1 MNTIL
6 LNQIDES
13 IKQHSKLLSIIST
26 QLNDLLTQR
35 TILLEQTQRIG
46 EPDDEPVHVRSH
58 KPIYRNQPI
67 QKKAEQQN
75 QSNQSNQPQQT
86 NQQKADQTK
95 EQQAKANGIINFDPE
110 KHREAEDRV
119 NSIMDESAS
128 EEMEIRKRIME
139 RKQQQLDHESMIDE
153 LQAEY
158 RRLVAGGMSE
168 KDANAAINK
177 KQRDMMNQKFP
188 ISQSY
193 LDAEKAARDEE
204 TIDIEK
210 DIKVA
215 AELDEIGKALN
226 VMKNRIKKPN
236 TNELP
241 ALESLGNIPLPVH
254 R

>member
-13 IKQHSKLLSIIST
+13 IKQHSKLLSIISA

-58 KPIYRNQPI
+58 KLIYRNQPI
-67 QKKAEQQN
+67 QKKAEQHN
-75 QSNQSNQPQQT
+75 QSQQL
-86 NQQKADQTK
+86 NQQKTDQTK